1 MNNCTFIGNL
11 TRDPEVK
18 TTSSGVQIARFTIA
32 VQRRYKNKDTGN
44 YECDFIK
51 CTAFRSS
58 AEVVA
63 KYFTKG
69 NKIGIQGTLHTDSY
83 EKDGVKIPSFE
94 IWVDSVDFCT
104 NSTNGTKSTEQKPAK
119 DDLDDFFD
127 NLQPLDDTELPF

>member
-18 TTSSGVQIARFTIA
+18 TTASGVTIARFTIA

-44 YECDFIK
+44 YDCDFIK

-58 AEVVA
+58 AEVVG

-104 NSTNGTKSTEQKPAK
+104 NSTNTKSAEQKPAK

-127 NLQPLDDTELPF
+127 NLQPVDDTELPF